1 MSTPLRGNWSYPTTI
16 RFGEGRITELADA
29 CREAGVTRP
38 LVVTD
43 PGLAKLPP
51 VGQAL
56 DILRGANLAA
66 QLFTEVKPNPTE
78 SNVAAGLAALRAGGH
93 DGVVALGGG
102 SALDAGK
109 AIAFVGGQSRPM
121 WDFEDVG
128 DNWKRAD
135 PAGILPVVAVPTTA
149 GTGSETGRA
158 AVILNEAT
166 HTKVVVFHPRMMPRI
181 VIADPALTVGLPAN
195 LTAWTGMDAFAHCL
209 EAYLAPGFHPYADGI
224 ALEGMRLIRTSLPAA
239 FADGRD
245 LTARAAML
253 AASQMGSTAFQK
265 GLGAIHALS
274 HPIGAA
280 YDTHHGLTNAVVMPY
295 VLAFNRAAIG
305 PKAAHIARVLDLARP
320 GFDGLFDFVLELRHR
335 LGIPATIAALGV
347 PAGDLDRLAERAA
360 VDPTAAG
367 NPVPAGVP
375 EMRRMLQAA
384 FDGRL

>member
-1 MSTPLRGNWSYPTTI
+1 MTSALRGNWSYPTAI
-16 RFGEGRITELADA
+16 RFGAGRLEELAEA
-29 CREAGVTRP
+29 CREAGISRP
-38 LVVTD
+38 LLVTD
-43 PGLAKLPP
+43 PGLAKLP
-51 VGQAL
+51 VTAEAL
-56 DILRGANLAA
+56 DLLRKGGLGPA
-66 QLFTEVKPNPTE
+66 LFSAVKPNPTE
-78 SNVAAGLAALRAGGH
+78 SNVADGLAALRAGRH

-109 AIAFVGGQSRPM
+109 AIAFMGGQARPI
-121 WDFEDVG
+121 WEFEDVG

-135 PAGILPVVAVPTTA
+135 QAGILPVVAVPTTA

-166 HTKVVVFHPRMMPRI
+166 RIKVVVFHPRMMPRI

-224 ALEGMRLIRTSLPAA
+224 ALEGLRLIKQNLPVAH
-239 FADGRD
+239 ADGRD
-245 LTARAAML
+245 LAARAAML

-265 GLGAIHALS
+265 GLGAIHSLS

-295 VLAFNRAAIG
+295 VLAFNRPAIAA
-305 PKAAHIARVLDLARP
+305 KAAHIARVLDLARP
-320 GFDGLFDFVLELRHR
+320 GFDGLFDFVLELRQR

-347 PAGDLDRLAERAA
+347 PAVDLDRLARQAA
-360 VDPTAAG
+360 VDPTATG
-367 NPVPAGVP
+367 NPVPAGVT
-375 EMRRMLQAA
+375 EMRQMFQAA
-384 FDGRL
+384 FDGQL

>member
-1 MSTPLRGNWSYPTTI
+1 MSTPWRGNWSYPTTI
-16 RFGEGRITELADA
+16 RFGDGRIAELAEA

-56 DILRGANLAA
+56 GILRGASLAA
-66 QLFTEVKPNPTE
+66 ELFTEVKPNPTE
-78 SNVAAGLAALRAGGH
+78 SNVAAGLATLRAGGH

-109 AIAFVGGQSRPM
+109 AIAFMGGQSRPM

-181 VIADPALTVGLPAN
+181 VIADPALTIGLPAN

-245 LTARAAML
+245 LVARAAML

-295 VLAFNRAAIG
+295 VLAFNRPAIG
-305 PKAAHIARVLDLARP
+305 AKAAHIARVLDLARP

-335 LGIPATIAALGV
+335 LGIPASIAALGV
-347 PAGDLDRLAERAA
+347 PAADLDRLADRAV

>member
-109 AIAFVGGQSRPM
+109 AIAFMGGQSRPM

-166 HTKVVVFHPRMMPRI
+166 HTKVVLFHPRMMPRI